1 MKNIYVLDTSV
12 LVHDPSALRSFR
24 GTSVAIPIYVIMEL
38 DVLKMSKR
46 CEVAASARMAS
57 RMIHAFN
64 QDDTLNQ
71 PNGAYDQDLDTHFR
85 IITEDTGASSDGS
98 IDVPAAL
105 RAFEAG
111 ASGRKMDGLILRA
124 ALALQQSEPSL
135 QVIIVSKD
143 VNLRLLTEFA
153 GLKAEDYEQ
162 DRVSHDDLFRGFR
175 EVDADDVELLHRVWV
190 PNETLR
196 PHDLGFD
203 DLLPNEYLVGRDET
217 GTHLVRYD
225 GSTQTLRGVP
235 RDFTRRLGVTPRN
248 IEQWIALD
256 LLMNPNIHLVTLV
269 GRAGTGKTFLALA
282 AALAQLSEFV
292 GEGTYQRILLSKPVI
307 AVGKELGYLPGD
319 MEEKLQPWMTS
330 FHDNLD
336 ELIRPDPDGARLK
349 GATQNESSW
358 THLMATRQIEM
369 QPLHTIRG
377 RSISRAFMLIDEAQN
392 LTPHEIKTII
402 TRAAEGTKVILAGD
416 PAQIDNPFLDAHSN
430 GLVYVAERLKGS
442 ALTGSIRFSEGQR
455 SPLAE
460 LGATLL

>member
-1 MKNIYVLDTSV
+1 MYVLDTSV

-24 GTSVAIPIYVIMEL
+24 GTQVAIPIYVIMEL

-46 CEVAASARMAS
+46 GEVAASARMAS
-57 RMIHAFN
+57 RLIHALN
-64 QDDTLNQ
+64 AHGTLNH
-71 PNGAYDQDLDTHFR
+71 PDGAYDKDLDTHFR
-85 IITEDTGASSDGS
+85 IITEDSNTRAEQP

-124 ALALQQSEPSL
+124 ALALQQSEPDT
-135 QVIIVSKD
+135 QVTIVSKD

-153 GLKAEDYEQ
+153 GLKAQDYEQ
-162 DRVSHDDLFRGFR
+162 DRVSHEDLFQGFR
-175 EVDADDVELLHRVWV
+175 TIDPDDVELLHRVWI
-190 PNETLR
+190 PNETLA
-196 PHDLGFD
+196 PQDLGLQ
-203 DLLPNEYLVGRDET
+203 DLVPNEYVVGHDET
-217 GTHLVRYD
+217 GTHLIRYD
-225 GSTQTLRGVP
+225 AATQSFKGVP
-235 RDFTRRLGVTPRN
+235 RDVTRRLGVTPRN
-248 IEQWIALD
+248 LEQWIALD
-256 LLMNPNIHLVTLV
+256 LLMNPDVHLITLV

-319 MEEKLQPWMTS
+319 MEDKLQPWMTS

-349 GATQNESSW
+349 GASASEASW
-358 THLMATRQIEM
+358 TQLMATRQIEM

-442 ALTGSIRFSEGQR
+442 ALTGTIRFSEGQR